1 MWFTEDAW
9 SPIILC
15 VVAAVIFFVAWSTT
29 RKSAFLLAL
38 PLLLLL
44 AITLFFVERA
54 IVTDREQV
62 EQNLYGLID
71 TFVEESQQ
79 LGMTSQEIPDQV
91 RCHHYFAES
100 NTTDRTR
107 VAAALMVVS
116 INDGISVKD
125 VEVRLTNENT
135 RAITHF
141 RANATL
147 TAGSFSGHHPSRWEL
162 SWQKE
167 GGEWKVTR
175 TRMLNAVSGEEQTI
189 PRVD

>member
-15 VVAAVIFFVAWSTT
+15 VVAGVIFFVAWSTT

-38 PLLLLL
+38 PLLLLI
-44 AITLFFVERA
+44 AITLFFLERA
-54 IVTDREQV
+54 IVTDGEQV
-62 EQNLYGLID
+62 EQNLFSLID

-79 LGMTSQEIPDQV
+79 LVMGSQEIPEEV
-91 RCHHYFAES
+91 RCHHYFSVS

-107 VAAALMVVS
+107 VVAALMVVR
-116 INDGISVKD
+116 IDDGISVKD

-135 RAITHF
+135 RAVTHF

-147 TAGSFSGHHPSRWEL
+147 SAGSFTGHHPSRWEL
-162 SWQKE
+162 TWQKE
-167 GGEWKVTR
+167 AGEWKITR
-175 TRMLNAVSGEEQTI
+175 TRMLNVMTGEEQTI

>member
-15 VVAAVIFFVAWSTT
+15 VVAGAIFFITWSTT

-38 PLLLLL
+38 PVLLLI
-44 AITLFFVERA
+44 AITIFFIERA
-54 IVTDREQV
+54 VVTDSEQV
-62 EQNLYGLID
+62 EQNLFSLIE

-79 LGMTSQEIPDQV
+79 LGMGSGEIPGQV
-91 RCHHYFAES
+91 RCHHYFS
-100 NTTDRTR
+100 VLNTTDRNR
-107 VAAALMVVS
+107 VVAALMVVS
-116 INDGISVKD
+116 ISDGISVKD
-125 VEVRLTNENT
+125 VQTRLTNENT

-141 RANATL
+141 RANAVVS
-147 TAGSFSGHHPSRWEL
+147 AGSFSGHHPSRWEL

-167 GGEWKVTR
+167 AGEWKITR
-175 TRMLNAVSGEEQTI
+175 TRMLNVVTGEERRI